1 MTIAPKAWAALT
13 GSVVATM
20 ALLETVPRPDQFW
33 PDSWVGF
40 ASATTVILTFV
51 TLVVTRAL
59 GLHRWGQKGLYD
71 LITTKDQHVCDR
83 LDRMDETA
91 KATATEL
98 RKQMVAMKEHYDTEL
113 LELQEHYDTE
123 IKDMRHDMDE
133 KLNMFTGAVKERL
146 DGFGIRQERHELLAA
161 RLEGEQRASVEDR
174 RHINQ
179 QLERL
184 SAQADRILERL
195 TQSGMR

>member
-1 MTIAPKAWAALT
+1 MVAAPKAWAAFS
-13 GSVVATM
+13 GGVIASIAV
-20 ALLETVPRPDQFW
+20 LETIPRPESFW
-33 PDSWVGF
+33 PTSWV
-40 ASATTVILTFV
+40 AMMTAVTV
-51 TLVVTRAL
+51 TLAAITAIVTRVM
-59 GLHRWGQKGLYD
+59 GLHKWGQKGLYD
-71 LITTKDQHVCDR
+71 LITAKDKNVCDR

-91 KATATEL
+91 RATAAEL

-123 IKDMRHDMDE
+123 IKEMRQDMDE
-133 KLNMFTGAVKERL
+133 KLNMFTTAVKERL
-146 DGFGIRQERHELLAA
+146 DGFGIRQERHEILAA